1 MRILTLSTGSNIV
14 CDGMIKGSHGGKSL
28 AGELDSQLF
37 SSRRALVHKTQ
48 ICLGQCVGF
57 GYVFFQKE
65 THRRAVQEREKWG
78 LGNYS
83 ILINFRTYC
92 WGRLQRPWCQFGHS
106 ALP

>member
-14 CDGMIKGSHGGKSL
+14 CDGMIKGSHSGKSL

-48 ICLGQCVGF
+48 ISLGQCVGF
-57 GYVFFQKE
+57 GYAFFQKE

-78 LGNYS
+78 PGNYS

-92 WGRLQRPWCQFGHS
+92 WGRLQRPWC
-106 ALP
+106 